1 MPHFQLI
8 DPNNPTSMVSQ
19 ITKQGRGSFYV
30 KPTAKNNT
38 LLPINGR
45 ATVDI
50 LGKKVNIALLHK
62 VKDDEDPEPS
72 VPKWSYFK
80 DIYSDNNLTPP
91 SDYKSIQSGY
101 IYATAGQVSYSGT
114 VNNIVSSTL
123 LKVSRT
129 FIADAFAKV
138 DAPNSP
144 NSYDATNNDMVLC
157 EFLMFYKQPTIDP
170 ITGDIVIPTDDDTP
184 ASNRLR
190 LPCNVAISNTPSW
203 ITNVRLKFKICKVAS
218 STTIDTYDS
227 WYLFRQAWDSVKDN
241 TTDYT
246 NVYFYYQVI
255 GKIDTNS
262 DTADIRPGSENII
275 AIQEINGDEGKIWG
289 AKTLYLYIHQLGG
302 YKRIRLYYKQASAS
316 EVTVPGSDGNYPVT
330 AMSPGSAQISNH
342 NLWFEGEACKI
353 FHDEGGDDI
362 ITVCLNSTS
371 PYGAIEGRG
380 RTDQAA
386 QDYLNLEYTDSSK
399 NRKEYF
405 YVGKPFF
412 LGFVEDTNLY
422 KDNVGINLYDD
433 RSAFNFWHHLY
444 FTCTNQKCSADPVWN
459 SLGSSTPNI
468 FQGSVTDIKNY
479 GYIILFPWAVRVG
492 NTWNSLYEV
501 PTAYTNSDLSENSHR
516 ILAIN
521 WVDRATNGNPGLNKD
536 TVKSTSDILYGGGV
550 SICHV
555 INRNQFDGGGWNMNP
570 NFTPRGSGENRLRN
584 YLQYVAQQWDNNPTS
599 FGSPENL
606 RNVKEILFVPMLV
619 TGRKVCPSDMINASL
634 LNAMC
639 YGNSLIPSRFSQHQG
654 YAPKIGIFPPH
665 ITGWF

>member
-50 LGKKVNIALLHK
+50 LGKKVNIQLLHK

-80 DIYSDNNLTPP
+80 DIYSDGNLTPP
-91 SDYKSIQSGY
+91 SDPKSIQSGY
-101 IYATAGQVSYSGT
+101 ICATAGQVSYSGT
-114 VNNIVSSTL
+114 VNNIVSSTS
-123 LKVSRT
+123 LKVSRN
-129 FIADAFAKV
+129 FIAAAYAKA

-144 NSYDATNNDMVLC
+144 NSYDATSNDMVLC

-190 LPCNVAISNTPSW
+190 LPCNVAIGNTPSW

-227 WYLFRQAWDSVKDN
+227 WYIFRQAWDDVKDN

-262 DTADIRPGSENII
+262 DTAEIRPGSENII

-289 AKTLYLYIHQLGG
+289 AKTIYLYTNQLGG
-302 YKRIRLYYKQASAS
+302 YKKIHLYYKQASAS
-316 EVTVPGSDGNYPVT
+316 EITVPGSDGNYPVT

-342 NLWFEGEACKI
+342 NLWFEGEACRV
-353 FHDEGGDDI
+353 FYDEGGDDI

-380 RTDQAA
+380 RTDAA
-386 QDYLNLEYTDSSK
+386 GQDYLDLDYPDDSK
-399 NRKEYF
+399 DRKEYF

-422 KDNVGINLYDD
+422 KDNVGINLYDN

-444 FTCTNQKCSADPVWN
+444 FTCVDQKCSGDPVWH
-459 SLGSSTPNI
+459 SLGSAIPNI
-468 FQGSVTDIKNY
+468 LQGSASDIKNY
-479 GYIILFPWAVRVG
+479 GYMILFPWAVRVG
-492 NTWNSLYEV
+492 NTWNSLYEI
-501 PTAYTNSDLSENSHR
+501 PTAYTDSGLTENSHR

-521 WVDRATNGNPGLNKD
+521 WVDRAANGNPGLSKD
-536 TVKSTSDILYGGGV
+536 TVKSTSDVRYGGGV
-550 SICHV
+550 SITSV
-555 INRNQFDGGGWNMNP
+555 NDRNLFDGSGWNMNP
-570 NFTPRGSGENRLRN
+570 NLAPNGTGANRLRN

-599 FGSPENL
+599 FGSPDNL

-619 TGRKVCPSDMINASL
+619 TGRKVCPSDMINDSL
-634 LNAMC
+634 INAMC

-654 YAPKIGIFPPH
+654 YAPKIGIFPPR
-665 ITGWF
+665 ITGWY